1 MQLFPE
7 SLSQIGIE
15 LTNPNHLCFVVQ
27 EGYPRASC
35 VQWVLH
41 RWPIAC
47 VWVKAFCYLLQIMF
61 HRDMSCPLYLSPW
74 HLKNTYFER
83 HSRIIILWNLPRQQ
97 YCSLHNCFD
106 MKIFCKHCWKRKKC
120 VFKLFLKHLT
130 CSFIPWITVLKTD
143 TAYIER
149 REKCD
154 LPTCLEHSL
163 IPILIKHSPLSP
175 VQPTILCLS
184 YLRT

>member
-35 VQWVLH
+35 SVSAPPLTYSMCLSQSFL
-41 RWPIAC
+41 
-47 VWVKAFCYLLQIMF
+47 YLLQIMF

-106 MKIFCKHCWKRKKC
+106 MKIFCKHCWKRKNC
-120 VFKLFLKHLT
+120 VFKLFLKHIT
-130 CSFIPWITVLKTD
+130 CSFTPWITVLKTD